1 MQDYANFIGG
11 NWVPA
16 ASGATFTTTNP
27 ADTRETVARYP
38 LSDGPEFAAATAA
51 AQKAFP
57 AWAALTSVARG
68 RFLSK
73 ASQILESRKADLALL
88 LVREEGK
95 TLTEATGEVQRA
107 ADIFRFFWRPEL
119 HGRWANY
126 SPRFAGQLAVHPS

>member
-51 AQKAFP
+51 A
-57 AWAALTSVARG
+57 
-68 RFLSK
+68 
-73 ASQILESRKADLALL
+73 L
-88 LVREEGK
+88 LVRARH
-95 TLTEATGEVQRA
+95 TL
-107 ADIFRFFWRPEL
+107 
-119 HGRWANY
+119 
-126 SPRFAGQLAVHPS
+126 

>member
-38 LSDGPEFAAATAA
+38 LSDAPEFAAATAA

-57 AWAALTSVARG
+57 AWAALTPVVADFRINWVWMPPWGPDKITDDG
-68 RFLSK
+68 RDML
-73 ASQILESRKADLALL
+73 RALGFNL
-88 LVREEGK
+88 
-95 TLTEATGEVQRA
+95 
-107 ADIFRFFWRPEL
+107 
-119 HGRWANY
+119 
-126 SPRFAGQLAVHPS
+126 

>member
-1 MQDYANFIGG
+1 MHDYTNFIGG

-38 LSDGPEFAAATAA
+38 LSDAPEFAAATAA

-57 AWAALTSVARG
+57 AWAALTPVARG

-73 ASQILESRKADLALL
+73 ASQILETRKADLALL

-95 TLTEATGEVQRA
+95 TLT
-107 ADIFRFFWRPEL
+107 
-119 HGRWANY
+119 
-126 SPRFAGQLAVHPS
+126 